1 METLSNCCCDFVWYI
16 RFIFNLYVVYPVI
29 ESLNT
34 IYNGSATII
43 KNKEYLS
50 AKAYIEPF
58 VERLS
63 DYTSKFICLVK
74 NADQISYDNK
84 GINYI
89 YNRVL
94 VYGVLPDNYDVVI
107 NRNDKSVNYH
117 RVVCMVYALDV
128 KNPICKFYS
137 GVVDSDFNFYAFGAN
152 CISIQKIEP
161 ETPIDFT
168 SLQSIIDNGLKD
180 NCEIILSQNTQR
192 SISKNIMTNTLGEWI
207 DFSIKKEYIN
217 DSGKVK
223 LSNSMPIEA
232 YKRLIIERESD
243 YYTDED
249 NIEYPELLQSF
260 LSQITEDEKDIINR
274 YEKTQLINQMLKL

>member
-137 GVVDSDFNFYAFGAN
+137 GVVDLDFNFYAFGAN

-161 ETPIDFT
+161 ETPINFT

-232 YKRLIIERESD
+232 YKKLIIERESD